1 MNKRQR
7 LINMI
12 NPCED
17 DWQPLVLGFD
27 GQFDPT
33 YLEYERLR
41 HRLGL
46 MKHQMS
52 LFPEGGD
59 IEDVGDEA
67 EKNRAEWRKFIEEH
81 RNDDVFDGLI

>member
-1 MNKRQR
+1 MNKRQQ

-12 NPCED
+12 KPCDD

-27 GQFDPT
+27 GQLDPT

-46 MKHQMS
+46 MGGRLV

-67 EKNRAEWRKFIEEH
+67 EKNRAEWRKFIKEH
-81 RNDDVFDGLI
+81 RNDDVFQG

>member
-1 MNKRQR
+1 MDKRQQ

-12 NPCED
+12 NPIED

-27 GQFDPT
+27 GQLDPT
-33 YLEYERLR
+33 YLEYERLC

-46 MKHQMS
+46 MGGGLV

-81 RNDDVFDGLI
+81 RNDDISTA

>member
-1 MNKRQR
+1 
-7 LINMI
+7 MI
-12 NPCED
+12 NPSGD
-17 DWQPLVLGFD
+17 DFDLVVLGFD

-46 MKHQMS
+46 MKGGLV